1 MDRVET
7 NTSYRL
13 ISCDDH
19 LDLGQLPADLW
30 TSRMPAEYRDRA
42 PHVEERDRQMVWV
55 GDGQVWGAWFGKAP
69 DPAAPKQPLRVFDAF
84 HRVGIENL
92 GQRRPGVAKL
102 RLEDMDR
109 DGVYAQLIFGP
120 ATVINKGEEGFR
132 EACFRAYNDW
142 LAEYCS
148 AAPDRLIGI
157 PMLPETPEGALREL
171 LRIAEKGIF
180 RQANLQIAVVEPAIS
195 HERWEPFWNALEE
208 TGMILSFHVAI
219 IRPPAS
225 DPSTGKP
232 ASAFAVTKVMVA
244 QFLEPFVD
252 LFAWGILERHPK
264 MKIVIAES
272 GLGWLPWI
280 IQDLDGRFWR
290 LNEAKEYWQGQGYAL
305 ITQKPSE
312 IFKRQV
318 YVTFQDDEVA
328 MHLLKFYGEDNL
340 LWASDY
346 PHPDSIWPHSQQ
358 TIATQMAHLSPELRK
373 KLTHDNAAR
382 LYGLKI

>member
-1 MDRVET
+1 
-7 NTSYRL
+7 
-13 ISCDDH
+13 
-19 LDLGQLPADLW
+19 
-30 TSRMPAEYRDRA
+30 
-42 PHVEERDRQMVWV
+42 
-55 GDGQVWGAWFGKAP
+55 
-69 DPAAPKQPLRVFDAF
+69 
-84 HRVGIENL
+84 
-92 GQRRPGVAKL
+92 
-102 RLEDMDR
+102 MDR
-109 DGVYAQLIFGP
+109 DGVYAHLIFGP

-142 LAEYCS
+142 LAEFCS
-148 AAPDRLIGI
+148 VAPDRLIGI

-171 LRIAEKGIF
+171 RRIAAKGIF
-180 RQANLQIAVVEPAIS
+180 RQANLQIAAVEPEIS
-195 HERWEPFWNALEE
+195 DARWEPFWDAVED

-225 DPSTGKP
+225 DPATGKP
-232 ASAFAVTKVMVA
+232 ASGFAVTKVMVS
-244 QFLEPFVD
+244 QFLNPFID

-264 MKIVIAES
+264 MKLVIAES

-290 LNEAKEYWQGQGYAL
+290 LNEVRDYWEKQGLPVQL
-305 ITQKPSE
+305 KQKPSE

-318 YVTFQDDEVA
+318 FTTFQDDEVA

-346 PHPDSIWPHSQQ
+346 PHPDSIWPHSRQ
-358 TIATQMAHLSPELRK
+358 TIETQMAHLSPELRK
-373 KLTHDNAAR
+373 KLTHDNAAK